1 MNPTVSIIVPVYNAE
16 KTLKRCVDSIL
27 GQEYED
33 LELILVDDGSTDG
46 SGPLCDAFGNQDSR
60 VRVLHKE
67 NGGVSDSRNMGL
79 KLARG
84 KWLQFA
90 DSDDWVT
97 ADATRLLVRK
107 AEADS
112 CDMVVADFYR
122 VIGDRVSHKGDIE
135 EDQVLSREEYAAYMM
150 ENPSDYYYGVLWNK
164 LYRRELVERY
174 GLRMNTEISWCE
186 DFMFNL
192 EYLRH
197 AESICALRTPV
208 YYYLKRRGSL
218 VSQGMNLSKVIR
230 TKLMVFEYYNRFYKT
245 VLDEEEYERSRLK
258 VYKFLVDAA
267 GDGTV
272 PPVILPGAT
281 KLGSERVQ
289 VARPALDSAGV
300 LADAFRERKLLDAC
314 LEPTA
319 LKYDLT
325 LGEARLLLQLSLS
338 LLKPLS

>member
-97 ADATRLLVRK
+97 ADATRLMVRK

-135 EDQVLSREEYAAYMM
+135 EDQVLRF
-150 ENPSDYYYGVLWNK
+150 
-164 LYRRELVERY
+164 VEQ
-174 GLRMNTEISWCE
+174 
-186 DFMFNL
+186 
-192 EYLRH
+192 
-197 AESICALRTPV
+197 ALPE
-208 YYYLKRRGSL
+208 G
-218 VSQGMNLSKVIR
+218 
-230 TKLMVFEYYNRFYKT
+230 
-245 VLDEEEYERSRLK
+245 
-258 VYKFLVDAA
+258 A
-267 GDGTV
+267 GGTV
-272 PPVILPGAT
+272 
-281 KLGSERVQ
+281 
-289 VARPALDSAGV
+289 RPADEHR
-300 LADAFRERKLLDAC
+300 D
-314 LEPTA
+314 
-319 LKYDLT
+319 
-325 LGEARLLLQLSLS
+325 QLVRGFFV
-338 LLKPLS
+338 

>member
-150 ENPSDYYYGVLWNK
+150 ENPSDYYYGVLW
-164 LYRRELVERY
+164 EQ
-174 GLRMNTEISWCE
+174 
-186 DFMFNL
+186 
-192 EYLRH
+192 
-197 AESICALRTPV
+197 ALPE
-208 YYYLKRRGSL
+208 G
-218 VSQGMNLSKVIR
+218 
-230 TKLMVFEYYNRFYKT
+230 
-245 VLDEEEYERSRLK
+245 
-258 VYKFLVDAA
+258 A
-267 GDGTV
+267 GGTV
-272 PPVILPGAT
+272 
-281 KLGSERVQ
+281 
-289 VARPALDSAGV
+289 RPADEHR
-300 LADAFRERKLLDAC
+300 D
-314 LEPTA
+314 
-319 LKYDLT
+319 
-325 LGEARLLLQLSLS
+325 QLVRGFFV
-338 LLKPLS
+338 